1 MTLPERRAMADLFDS
16 YPYRERF
23 EVLHAMPEQGR
34 PRADVIAEL
43 EAMARDE
50 DAVWASG
57 QCSGTIY
64 HGDPEHYAFLG
75 EAFTRFSH
83 ANALQRDMC
92 PSATRFE
99 GEILAMA
106 LDVFHAD
113 AVLGTTPAG
122 LVTAGGTDSILH
134 AMLCYREQA
143 HARGIAHPT
152 IIKPETAH
160 PAFAKAA
167 HLFGMGLRVLP
178 VDPAT
183 TLVDP
188 AAVATAIDDD
198 TAVVVA
204 SAGNYPYGSIDP
216 IPAIAQVAADRGV
229 GLHVDGCLGGFVLG
243 FLDGAVHGIPP
254 FDFRVAGVTSLS
266 ADTHKYGYGLKGTS
280 TLLFRDV
287 ALRNRAYF
295 FVPDWSGGKYVS
307 PGIAGSRSVGLL
319 AATWAAMVAIGRQGY
334 AARAAALH
342 EQATAMQQ
350 VVRGIPALRVLGNS
364 PFVVAFGSDELDI
377 YHVNDAMRERGWR
390 LNGLQYPNAL
400 HLAVTGPQLQDGV
413 LARFRRDLGEAV
425 EYAVAHRGC
434 PAVSSALYGGVA
446 GGMTPAAGAFITAV
460 MTQML
465 DAQLTVPSAT

>member
-1 MTLPERRAMADLFDS
+1 MPDLFDS
-16 YPYRERF
+16 YPYRDRF
-23 EVLHAMPEQGR
+23 PVLQDLPAEGR
-34 PRADVIAEL
+34 PHDDVLAEL
-43 EAMARDE
+43 DAMAHEE
-50 DAVWASG
+50 DTVWASG

-106 LDVFHAD
+106 LDIFHAD
-113 AVLGTTPAG
+113 SVSDGKPAG
-122 LVTAGGTDSILH
+122 LVTSGGTDSILH

-143 HARGIAHPT
+143 LARGVARPT
-152 IIKPETAH
+152 IVKPETAH

-188 AAVATAIDDD
+188 AAVAAAIDDD

-216 IPAIAQVAADRGV
+216 IPQVAAVAAERGV
-229 GLHVDGCLGGFVLG
+229 GVHVDGCLGGFVLG
-243 FLDGAVHGIPP
+243 FLDGAEHGIPP
-254 FDFRVAGVTSLS
+254 FDFRVPGVTSVS

-280 TLLFRDV
+280 TVLFRDI

-295 FVPDWSGGKYVS
+295 FVPDWSGGKYFS
-307 PGIAGSRSVGLL
+307 PGMAGSRSVGLL
-319 AATWAAMVAIGRQGY
+319 AATWAAMVTLGRQGY
-334 AARAAALH
+334 AARAAAIH
-342 EQATAMQQ
+342 ETATAMQEA
-350 VVRGIPALRVLGNS
+350 VRGIPGLRLLGNS
-364 PFVVAFGSDELDI
+364 PFVVAFTSDDVDI
-377 YHVNDAMRERGWR
+377 YHVNDALRARGWR
-390 LNGLQYPNAL
+390 LNGLQYPDAL

-413 LARFRRDLGEAV
+413 VARFAADLAAAV
-425 EYAVAHRGC
+425 EYAAARRGT
-434 PAVSSALYGGVA
+434 PAVSSALYGGVP
-446 GGMTPAAGAFITAV
+446 GGFTPAAGMFITSV
-460 MTQML
+460 MTQMM
-465 DAQLTVPSAT
+465 DAQHSVPTT